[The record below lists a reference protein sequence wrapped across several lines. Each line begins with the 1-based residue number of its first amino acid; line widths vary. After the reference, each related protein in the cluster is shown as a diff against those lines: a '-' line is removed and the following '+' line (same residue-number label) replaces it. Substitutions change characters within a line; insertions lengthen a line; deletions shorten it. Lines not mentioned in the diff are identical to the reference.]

1 MAGVRL
7 STLVRRMRADGPT
20 SGSADADLLARFAR
34 SRDEAAFEL
43 LVWRHG
49 AMVLSACRRILH
61 QTEDA
66 EDAFQ
71 AVFLVLARKSRSVS
85 RGAALPAWLHRVAV
99 RVATRLAASRRV
111 VAPLETEPVAEPAP
125 DSAARDE
132 LCGIVDEEIDRL
144 PERFR
149 RAVVLCYLEGL
160 SAAEAAQRLGCP
172 TGTVES
178 RLANA
183 RKRLHAALTG
193 RGVSLPAA
201 LAGTG
206 TLAPEVVA
214 RTTKAAA
221 AFARDGAA
229 AGVANESSV
238 RMAKGVL
245 VMWQTR
251 TWAAVV
257 ALVAVAATVTA
268 SFGWSEPPA
277 TQPPTQPRSA
287 DAPKPPA
294 AVEPAAKPNETPDPR
309 LKKEWW
315 GEPVDFGNSGRAI
328 LRAISPD
335 GTRVI
340 VYHNLGMVCVDLV
353 ASKIVWCR
361 DYKEVWP
368 LYTAAFSP
376 DGKLVATAEGENGA
390 NLYDAATGRP
400 IELFAVSGARR
411 ERPYQAGF
419 LPDGK
424 LVVLAF
430 ATFHKAEPGQPKPQE
445 GTHVPE
451 NTYSFSLVVC
461 DPVTKKEFRRTHE
474 EHATTTSTVL
484 PRLVGREL
492 LLETRLVWYEKN
504 LPTKQILRYTDPLTG
519 KTTPDLAVEN
529 DDTNTLDLSP
539 DGKTLIAMTPGEA
552 PRLLDRATG
561 RVVGRLEG
569 HKRPVVDAA
578 YSPDGKLIA
587 TISGGTPEGYT
598 RLYPDG
604 KIPPGPAELILREA
618 ATDNVL
624 AKYQYT
630 VGTHEF
636 GKIDFSPDGK
646 YLLVSTGW
654 RDKMWAWGELPF
666 PRPKMG
672 ERVGIPTIPMPEPLK
687 PAPTATLPLPAVPPP
702 ASGGLIADAL
712 DKLAEELPKS
722 GRPVAQQLDA
732 LFLAALGRLP
742 TAAELKKVDEKYR
755 GRYTPDVFRALLAD
769 LAKTPEFEAHVK
781 MLQKRLP
788 STVPV
793 PGGPPIPTTPFPN
806 LSGGQP
812 TIPPGLSGF
821 PPINPKTG
829 LPLGTPPLTDLPT
842 KKP

>member
-7 STLVRRMRADGPT
+7 STLVRRMRADSPVGDGC
-20 SGSADADLLARFAR
+20 SDADLLARFAR

-61 QTEDA
+61 QNEDA

-71 AVFLVLARKSRSVS
+71 AVFLVLARKARGVS

-99 RVATRLAASRRV
+99 RVSMRLAASRRV
-111 VAPLETEPVAEPAP
+111 IAPLETEPVVDPAP

-132 LCGIVDEEIDRL
+132 LCGIVDQEIDRL

-160 SAAEAAQRLGCP
+160 SAAEAAQKLACP

-193 RGVSLPAA
+193 RGVTLPAA
-201 LAGTG
+201 LVGAG

-257 ALVAVAATVTA
+257 ALVALAATVTA

-277 TQPPTQPRSA
+277 TQPPTQPPTQPRSA

-294 AVEPAAKPNETPDPR
+294 AVEPVAKPDETPDPR

-315 GEPVDFGNSGRAI
+315 GEPVDFGNSGRAM
-328 LRAISPD
+328 LKAISPD

-340 VYHNLGMVCVDLV
+340 VYHNLGMVCIDLV
-353 ASKIVWCR
+353 ASKIVWYR

-368 LYTAAFSP
+368 LYTVAFSP

-424 LVVLAF
+424 PVVLAL
-430 ATFHKAEPGQPKPQE
+430 ATFHKPEPGQPKPQD

-504 LPTKQILRYTDPLTG
+504 VPTKQILRYTDPLSG

-529 DDTNTLDLSP
+529 DDINTLDLSP
-539 DGKTLIAMTPGEA
+539 DGKTLIAMTPARSATAG
-552 PRLLDRATG
+552 RATG
-561 RVVGRLEG
+561 RVVGVS
-569 HKRPVVDAA
+569 K
-578 YSPDGKLIA
+578 
-587 TISGGTPEGYT
+587 GT
-598 RLYPDG
+598 
-604 KIPPGPAELILREA
+604 
-618 ATDNVL
+618 
-624 AKYQYT
+624 
-630 VGTHEF
+630 
-636 GKIDFSPDGK
+636 
-646 YLLVSTGW
+646 
-654 RDKMWAWGELPF
+654 
-666 PRPKMG
+666 
-672 ERVGIPTIPMPEPLK
+672 
-687 PAPTATLPLPAVPPP
+687 
-702 ASGGLIADAL
+702 
-712 DKLAEELPKS
+712 S
-722 GRPVAQQLDA
+722 GR
-732 LFLAALGRLP
+732 
-742 TAAELKKVDEKYR
+742 
-755 GRYTPDVFRALLAD
+755 
-769 LAKTPEFEAHVK
+769 
-781 MLQKRLP
+781 
-788 STVPV
+788 
-793 PGGPPIPTTPFPN
+793 
-806 LSGGQP
+806 
-812 TIPPGLSGF
+812 
-821 PPINPKTG
+821 
-829 LPLGTPPLTDLPT
+829 
-842 KKP
+842 